1 MQAPE
6 EIIRFFTANNLSK
19 AGFRCD
25 KANGGVCDDPRAYR
39 KSMRE
44 TMQKAAQGDTAAVRK
59 IQNLGKTMNTLRG
72 AAKTTGYGAL
82 IEIGLA
88 VPLATMDWAK
98 GANKQEIVSN
108 VSLGL
113 FGKSMDEQLRDKD
126 IRYKQISELEDAGI
140 AEDKARSNLQTQG
153 SYRSYAQNLQRLE
166 DKMAKTDKAAIPFLR
181 PNPQLEAGQMFDQDR
196 YFEDLPY
203 ISQMQDKYAEE
214 RKQRGIERGTLKP
227 NFDVFEEEIGYA
239 GGGIASIRRPNAIPP
254 ESGPTPQG
262 LPSMYN
268 RVKRI

>member
-1 MQAPE
+1 
-6 EIIRFFTANNLSK
+6 
-19 AGFRCD
+19 
-25 KANGGVCDDPRAYR
+25 
-39 KSMRE
+39 
-44 TMQKAAQGDTAAVRK
+44 MQKAAQGDTAAVRK

-166 DKMAKTDKAAIPFLR
+166 DKMAKTDKAAIPF
-181 PNPQLEAGQMFDQDR
+181 
-196 YFEDLPY
+196 
-203 ISQMQDKYAEE
+203 
-214 RKQRGIERGTLKP
+214 
-227 NFDVFEEEIGYA
+227 
-239 GGGIASIRRPNAIPP
+239 
-254 ESGPTPQG
+254 
-262 LPSMYN
+262 
-268 RVKRI
+268 